1 MNLVIDC
8 FKLVKGAGK
17 SIGIYNLAKSIT
29 GHLGERLLKEQSED
43 GSAGKAEHSIFVL
56 GNSYNREDFDV
67 PGVTFIEMKGNPLNK
82 LYCIFWELFLVTG
95 YAQRYRADRI
105 LFPRGYRPMSRFAE
119 GIGVYNGGKRIK
131 DTIIIHDLIPFYYD
145 EHYPGVFNKLENAY
159 IMYRLKV
166 SMRRA
171 NRIITIS
178 EYSKADIL
186 DKVPG
191 CGKKIAIIN
200 NGLNDVSFDDGNT
213 HKAGSVDKAD
223 NAGNSGGIDYIVA
236 MTSGLPHKNAKGIL
250 KTYEAYYR
258 QAKQPLDLAVIGIGD
273 TSAYPQMDS
282 EAAAHVRCHKFFGK
296 FEDMCR
302 MAAGGRAYLFLSYV
316 EGFGFPPLE
325 AMQLGLPV
333 VCSDRSSLPEV
344 VADAGILVDPDD
356 TEAVVRALIRVT
368 TDSAIRRELIAKG
381 YENIKRFSWDSRTD
395 LYWKELFQ

>member
-29 GHLGERLLKEQSED
+29 GHLGEKLLKEQSGD
-43 GSAGKAEHSIFVL
+43 GKAEHSVIVL

-67 PGVTFIEMKGNPLNK
+67 PGVTFVEMKGNPLNK
-82 LYCIFWELFLVTG
+82 LYCIFWELFLVTIH
-95 YAQRYRADRI
+95 AQRYRADRI
-105 LFPRGYRPMSRFAE
+105 LFPRGFRPMSRFAE
-119 GIGVYNGGKRIK
+119 GIGVYSGGKRIK

-145 EHYPGVFNKLENAY
+145 KHYPGVFNKLENAY

-178 EYSKADIL
+178 GHSRADIL

-191 CGKKIAIIN
+191 CGKKIAVIN
-200 NGLNDVSFDDGNT
+200 NGLNDVGFDAGN
-213 HKAGSVDKAD
+213 VD
-223 NAGNSGGIDYIVA
+223 NAGDRDYIVA
-236 MTSGLPHKNAKGIL
+236 MTSGLPHKNARGIL
-250 KTYEAYYR
+250 KTYEAYYK
-258 QAKQPLDLAVIGIGD
+258 QAQQPLDLVVIGIGD
-273 TSAYPQMDS
+273 TAAYPQMES
-282 EAAAHVRCHKFFGK
+282 GAAAHVRCYKFFGK
-296 FEDMCR
+296 FDDMCR

-356 TEAVVRALIRVT
+356 TEAVVRSLIRVT
-368 TDSAIRRELIAKG
+368 TDEALRQELIARG